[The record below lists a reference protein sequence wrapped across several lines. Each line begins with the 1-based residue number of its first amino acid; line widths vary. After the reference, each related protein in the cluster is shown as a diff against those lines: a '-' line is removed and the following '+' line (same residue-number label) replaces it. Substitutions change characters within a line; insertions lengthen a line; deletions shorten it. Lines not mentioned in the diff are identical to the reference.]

1 MKNEPKQLLSKIQ
14 KGQLTIQT
22 QMWLSRVKYGDFV
35 APGQC
40 ELGVV
45 LGRVL
50 PPLSDGENKS
60 WKKINFCGDIKFC
73 AICAIVTIFINM
85 KWA

>member
-1 MKNEPKQLLSKIQ
+1 
-14 KGQLTIQT
+14 
-22 QMWLSRVKYGDFV
+22 MWLSRVKYGDFV

-50 PPLSDGENKS
+50 PPLSDGENKNG
-60 WKKINFCGDIKFC
+60 KKLFSGVICATC
-73 AICAIVTIFINM
+73 AIITIFSNM

>member
-1 MKNEPKQLLSKIQ
+1 
-14 KGQLTIQT
+14 
-22 QMWLSRVKYGDFV
+22 MWLSRVKYGDFV

-50 PPLSDGENKS
+50 PPLSDGENKK
-60 WKKINFCGDIKFC
+60 WKNPFFVGLFVPHVPLLLFL
-73 AICAIVTIFINM
+73 VT
-85 KWA
+85 